1 MTHSQP
7 TSSGDAAGQQ
17 AAFQKAAF
25 DATPFRDPTF
35 DPTQNDQ
42 VQGHIVISTGLGG
55 GEIVPS
61 EDG

>member
-17 AAFQKAAF
+17 AAFQQTAF
-25 DATPFRDPTF
+25 DATLGDPTF

-42 VQGHIVISTGLGG
+42 VAGHIVISTGLGG
-55 GEIVPS
+55 GEIEPS